1 MLVSN
6 IVKSGEI
13 IIPKIKPSI
22 EKKEYIDE
30 YILPIPKPYIKKKI
44 ISSNQNKKIIKK
56 IKYILPKKKP
66 LTFKVV
72 KQKIADKSKY
82 FSQRDFEIA
91 KKAIFFMEK
100 RNWNKELY

>member
-1 MLVSN
+1 MNLKNLFSILVILLTMLVSN

-44 ISSNQNKKIIKK
+44 III
-56 IKYILPKKKP
+56 
-66 LTFKVV
+66 
-72 KQKIADKSKY
+72 
-82 FSQRDFEIA
+82 
-91 KKAIFFMEK
+91 
-100 RNWNKELY
+100 N